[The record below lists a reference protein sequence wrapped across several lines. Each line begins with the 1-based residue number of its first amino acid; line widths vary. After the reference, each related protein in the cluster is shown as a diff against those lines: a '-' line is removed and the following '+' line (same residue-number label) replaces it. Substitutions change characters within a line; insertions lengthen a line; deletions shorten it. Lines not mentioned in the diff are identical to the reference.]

1 MSSIYKLTDK
11 QEKYCQYRMQ
21 GMSQRQAYKKAY
33 PNNKQSDDQ
42 VDIQAS
48 KLEKNN
54 KVATRLQEMREKV
67 QKKGILTVQQI
78 LELLTKDAQSGELKA
93 QDRHRAMDMILKV
106 NGAYVQNLNMN
117 ANVDMKVE
125 DYIKKAE
132 SESEYG
138 D

>member
-1 MSSIYKLTDK
+1 MIIDNKLTDK

-21 GMSQRQAYKKAY
+21 GLSQRQAYRKAF
-33 PNNKQSDDQ
+33 PNNRQADEV
-42 VDIQAS
+42 VDSQAS
-48 KLEKNN
+48 RLEKNV
-54 KVATRLQEMREKV
+54 KVSARLKELREKV

-106 NGAYVQNLNMN
+106 NGAYTQNIQMN

-125 DYIKKAE
+125 DYIKKVE
-132 SESEYG
+132 GEEYG

>member
-1 MSSIYKLTDK
+1 MIINKLTDK

-21 GMSQRQAYKKAY
+21 GMSQRQAYRKAF
-33 PNNKQSDDQ
+33 PNNRQADEV
-42 VDIQAS
+42 VDSQAS
-48 KLEKNN
+48 RLEKNV
-54 KVATRLQEMREKV
+54 KVSARLKELREKV

-106 NGAYVQNLNMN
+106 NGAYTQNIQMN

-125 DYIKKAE
+125 DYIKKVE
-132 SESEYG
+132 SEGEYG
-138 D
+138 N

>member
-1 MSSIYKLTDK
+1 
-11 QEKYCQYRMQ
+11 MQ
-21 GMSQRQAYKKAY
+21 GLSQRQAYRKAF
-33 PNNKQSDDQ
+33 NNQKCSNESIDAK
-42 VDIQAS
+42 AS
-48 KLEKNN
+48 TLESTS
-54 KVATRLQEMREKV
+54 KVRVRLEEMREKV

-125 DYIKKAE
+125 DYIKKVE

>member
-1 MSSIYKLTDK
+1 MIIDNKLTDK

-21 GMSQRQAYKKAY
+21 GLSQRQAYKKAY
-33 PNNKQSDDQ
+33 PNNNQPDEQ
-42 VDIQAS
+42 IDIQAS

-54 KVATRLQEMREKV
+54 KVATRLKELREKV

-106 NGAYVQNLNMN
+106 NGAYTQNIQMN
-117 ANVDMKVE
+117 ANVDMKFE
-125 DYIKKAE
+125 DYIKKVE
-132 SESEYG
+132 SEGEYG
-138 D
+138 N

>member
-1 MSSIYKLTDK
+1 MIIDNKLTDK

-21 GMSQRQAYKKAY
+21 GMSQRQAYRKAF
-33 PNNKQSDDQ
+33 PNNRQADEV
-42 VDIQAS
+42 VDSQAS
-48 KLEKNN
+48 RLEKNV
-54 KVATRLQEMREKV
+54 KVSARLKELREKV

-106 NGAYVQNLNMN
+106 NGAYTQNIQMN

-125 DYIKKAE
+125 DYIKKVE
-132 SESEYG
+132 SEGEYG

>member
-1 MSSIYKLTDK
+1 MIVITKLTAK
-11 QEKYCQYRMQ
+11 QEKYCQNRIK
-21 GMSQRQAYKKAY
+21 GMSQRQAYRDAF
-33 PNNKQSDDQ
+33 PNNSSNETIDAKASVLEKTDK
-42 VDIQAS
+42 IQHRLAQLRA
-48 KLEKNN
+48 KLEKKN
-54 KVATRLQEMREKV
+54 
-67 QKKGILTVQQI
+67 ILSVQQI
-78 LELLTKDAQSGELKA
+78 LEILTKDAQSGELKA

-138 D
+138 N

>member
-1 MSSIYKLTDK
+1 MIIDNKLTDK

-21 GMSQRQAYKKAY
+21 GLSQRQAYRKAF
-33 PNNKQSDDQ
+33 PNNRQADEV
-42 VDIQAS
+42 VDSQAS
-48 KLEKNN
+48 RLEKNV
-54 KVATRLQEMREKV
+54 KVSARLKELREKV

-106 NGAYVQNLNMN
+106 NGAYTQNIQMN

-125 DYIKKAE
+125 DYIKKVE
-132 SESEYG
+132 GEEYG
-138 D
+138 N

>member
-1 MSSIYKLTDK
+1 VSDITDK

-33 PNNKQSDDQ
+33 PNNKQSDEQ
-42 VDIQAS
+42 IDIQAS

-106 NGAYVQNLNMN
+106 NGAYTQNIQMN

-125 DYIKKAE
+125 DYIKKVE
-132 SESEYG
+132 SEGEYG

>member
-1 MSSIYKLTDK
+1 VSDITDK

-33 PNNKQSDDQ
+33 PNNKQSDEAI
-42 VDIQAS
+42 DIQAS
-48 KLEKNN
+48 RLEKNG
-54 KVATRLQEMREKV
+54 KVKARLQELREKV

-125 DYIKKAE
+125 DYIKKVE
-132 SESEYG
+132 SESEYR

>member
-1 MSSIYKLTDK
+1 MSDITDK
-11 QEKYCQYRMQ
+11 QEKYCQYRME

-33 PNNKQSDDQ
+33 PNNKQSDEAI
-42 VDIQAS
+42 DIQAS
-48 KLEKNN
+48 RLEKNG
-54 KVATRLQEMREKV
+54 KVMARLKELREKV

-106 NGAYVQNLNMN
+106 NGAYTQNLNMN
-117 ANVDMKVE
+117 AIVDMKVE
-125 DYIKKAE
+125 DYIKKVE
-132 SESEYG
+132 SEGEYG

>member
-1 MSSIYKLTDK
+1 MIIDKLTDK

-21 GMSQRQAYKKAY
+21 GLSQRQAYKKAY
-33 PNNKQSDDQ
+33 PNNKCTDKKVDDL
-42 VDIQAS
+42 AS
-48 KLEKNN
+48 LLESRSE
-54 KVATRLQEMREKV
+54 VRGRLNELREKV

-106 NGAYVQNLNMN
+106 NGAYTQNIQMN

-125 DYIKKAE
+125 DYIKKVE
-132 SESEYG
+132 SEGEYG
-138 D
+138 N

>member
-1 MSSIYKLTDK
+1 MSDITDK

-33 PNNKQSDDQ
+33 PNNKQSDEAI
-42 VDIQAS
+42 DIQAS
-48 KLEKNN
+48 RLEKNG
-54 KVATRLQEMREKV
+54 KVKARLKELREKV

>member
-1 MSSIYKLTDK
+1 MIVITKLTAK

-21 GMSQRQAYKKAY
+21 GMTQRQAYKKAY
-33 PNNKQSDDQ
+33 PNNKQADK
-42 VDIQAS
+42 DIDSQAS
-48 KLEKNN
+48 RLEKNS
-54 KVATRLQEMREKV
+54 KVSARLKELRGKV

-78 LELLTKDAQSGELKA
+78 LEQLSKDAQSGELKA

-117 ANVDMKVE
+117 ANVDMRVE

-138 D
+138 N